1 MTKSKKPRKQST
13 SSPSVPKII
22 EIDEGVFGP
31 RLMERGEIPINL
43 DQVIDLVS
51 KMSQIQALLIEAENE
66 EEDEEDLFLED
77 SFDEEELELE
87 LQEILGTSNIEVN
100 EENLNQYLKFLKAR
114 IKPPYKLTG
123 NGEFDW
129 EEEYV
134 SGGKSKKEYEKLKKQ
149 QPSYTDTFSLV
160 QFCDVGTEGIMV
172 KVERTSDRRQ
182 FILPLIDLD
191 VTPEDPEHFELIDN
205 YLLWFFSY

>member
-1 MTKSKKPRKQST
+1 MTKSKKPPKQSA
-13 SSPSVPKII
+13 SSPAIPKLI

-31 RLMERGEIPINL
+31 RLLERGELPINP
-43 DQVIDLVS
+43 DQIIDLVK
-51 KMSQIQALLIEAENE
+51 KMSKIQALLLDD
-66 EEDEEDLFLED
+66 EDEDEDEDDLLLED
-77 SFDEEELELE
+77 IFDEDEFELE
-87 LQEILGTSNIEVN
+87 LQEILGTDDLEVN
-100 EENLNQYLKFLKAR
+100 EENLSRYLQFMKAR

-134 SGGKSKKEYEKLKKQ
+134 SGLKSKKEYEKLKKQ

-182 FILPLIDLD
+182 FILPLIDLE
-191 VTPEDPEHFELIDN
+191 VTTEDPQHFELIEN
-205 YLLWFFSY
+205 YILWFFSY

>member
-1 MTKSKKPRKQST
+1 MTKSKKPPKQSA

-31 RLMERGEIPINL
+31 RLMERGEIPINPQRIL
-43 DQVIDLVS
+43 DLVKRISQIDQV
-51 KMSQIQALLIEAENE
+51 LLND
-66 EEDEEDLFLED
+66 EDEDEDDDLFLKDILDED
-77 SFDEEELELE
+77 EFELE
-87 LQEILGTSNIEVN
+87 LQEILGSHNLEVN
-100 EENLNQYLKFLKAR
+100 EKNLNRYLQFLKAR
-114 IKPPYKLTG
+114 IKPTYKLTG

-191 VTPEDPEHFELIDN
+191 VTQEDPEHFELIDN

>member
-1 MTKSKKPRKQST
+1 MTKSKKPRKQSA
-13 SSPSVPKII
+13 SSPSVPKMI

-31 RLMERGEIPINL
+31 RLIDRGELPINPN
-43 DQVIDLVS
+43 QVIDLVT
-51 KMSQIQALLIEAENE
+51 KMSHIQALLLEAENE
-66 EEDEEDLFLED
+66 DEDEEDLFLED

-129 EEEYV
+129 EEKYV
-134 SGGKSKKEYEKLKKQ
+134 SGGKSKKEYEKLKRQ

>member
-1 MTKSKKPRKQST
+1 
-13 SSPSVPKII
+13 
-22 EIDEGVFGP
+22 
-31 RLMERGEIPINL
+31 MERGEIPINPQRIL
-43 DQVIDLVS
+43 DLVK
-51 KMSQIQALLIEAENE
+51 KMSQIDELLLDDEDDDDDDDLVLEDILD
-66 EEDEEDLFLED
+66 EDEF
-77 SFDEEELELE
+77 ELE
-87 LQEILGTSNIEVN
+87 LQEILGSPNLEVN
-100 EENLNQYLKFLKAR
+100 EDNLNRYLQFLKAR

-134 SGGKSKKEYEKLKKQ
+134 SGGKSKKEYEKLKKH

-191 VTPEDPEHFELIDN
+191 VTTEDPEHFELIDN

>member
-1 MTKSKKPRKQST
+1 MTKSKKTPKQSA
-13 SSPSVPKII
+13 SSPSVPNII
-22 EIDEGVFGP
+22 EIDEGVFGS
-31 RLMERGEIPINL
+31 RLMERGEIPINPQRIL
-43 DQVIDLVS
+43 DLV
-51 KMSQIQALLIEAENE
+51 KLMTQRAELLLDDDD
-66 EEDEEDLFLED
+66 EEDDEDDLFLED
-77 SFDEEELELE
+77 IFDEDEFELE
-87 LQEILGTSNIEVN
+87 LQEILGSSNLEVN
-100 EENLNQYLKFLKAR
+100 EENLNRYFQFLKAR

-134 SGGKSKKEYEKLKKQ
+134 SGGKSKKEYEKLKKL
-149 QPSYTDTFSLV
+149 QPSYLDIFSLV

-191 VTPEDPEHFELIDN
+191 VTQEDPEHFELIDN

>member
-1 MTKSKKPRKQST
+1 MTKSKKPPKQSA

-31 RLMERGEIPINL
+31 RLMERGEIPINPQRIL
-43 DQVIDLVS
+43 DLV
-51 KMSQIQALLIEAENE
+51 KRMSQIEELLLDD
-66 EEDEEDLFLED
+66 EDEDEDDLFLED
-77 SFDEEELELE
+77 IFDEDEFELE
-87 LQEILGTSNIEVN
+87 LQEILGSPNLEVN
-100 EENLNQYLKFLKAR
+100 EENLNRYLQFLKAR
-114 IKPPYKLTG
+114 IKPPYNLTG

-134 SGGKSKKEYEKLKKQ
+134 SGGKSKKEYENLKKHK
-149 QPSYTDTFSLV
+149 PSYVDTFSLV

-191 VTPEDPEHFELIDN
+191 VTKEDPEHFELIDN

>member
-1 MTKSKKPRKQST
+1 MTKSKKPPKQSA
-13 SSPSVPKII
+13 SSPSIPKMI

-31 RLMERGEIPINL
+31 RLIERGELPINPN
-43 DQVIDLVS
+43 QIIDLV
-51 KMSQIQALLIEAENE
+51 KRMSQIEELLLYDD
-66 EEDEEDLFLED
+66 EDEDEDDLCLED
-77 SFDEEELELE
+77 IFDEDEFELELK
-87 LQEILGTSNIEVN
+87 EILGTDDLEVN
-100 EENLNQYLKFLKAR
+100 EENLNRYLKFLKDR

-191 VTPEDPEHFELIDN
+191 VTEEDPEHFELIDN

>member
-1 MTKSKKPRKQST
+1 MTKSKKTPKQSA

-31 RLMERGEIPINL
+31 RLMERGEIPINPQRIL
-43 DQVIDLVS
+43 DLVK
-51 KMSQIQALLIEAENE
+51 KMSQIDELLLDDEDDDDDDDLVLEDILD
-66 EEDEEDLFLED
+66 EDEF
-77 SFDEEELELE
+77 ELE
-87 LQEILGTSNIEVN
+87 LQEILGSPNLEVN
-100 EENLNQYLKFLKAR
+100 EDNLNRYLQFLKAR

-134 SGGKSKKEYEKLKKQ
+134 SGGKSKKEYEKLKKH

-191 VTPEDPEHFELIDN
+191 VTTEDPEHFELIDN

>member
-1 MTKSKKPRKQST
+1 MTKSKKPPKQSA
-13 SSPSVPKII
+13 SSPSIPKII

-31 RLMERGEIPINL
+31 RLIERGELPINP
-43 DQVIDLVS
+43 DQIIDLV
-51 KMSQIQALLIEAENE
+51 KRMSQIEELLLD
-66 EEDEEDLFLED
+66 EEDEDEDEDDLFSED
-77 SFDEEELELE
+77 IFDEDEFEIE
-87 LQEILGTSNIEVN
+87 LQEILGNHDLEVN
-100 EENLNQYLKFLKAR
+100 DQNLNRYLQFIKAR

-123 NGEFDW
+123 NGAFDW
-129 EEEYV
+129 EEEYMR
-134 SGGKSKKEYEKLKKQ
+134 GGKSKKEYEKLKKQ

-191 VTPEDPEHFELIDN
+191 VTTEDPQHFELIEN

>member
-1 MTKSKKPRKQST
+1 MTKSKKPPKQSA

-31 RLMERGEIPINL
+31 RLMERGEIPINPQRIL
-43 DQVIDLVS
+43 DLVK
-51 KMSQIQALLIEAENE
+51 KMSQIDELLLDDDEDDDDLVLEDILD
-66 EEDEEDLFLED
+66 EDEF
-77 SFDEEELELE
+77 ELE
-87 LQEILGTSNIEVN
+87 LQGILGSPNLEVN
-100 EENLNQYLKFLKAR
+100 EKNLTRYLQFLKAR

-129 EEEYV
+129 EEDYV
-134 SGGKSKKEYEKLKKQ
+134 TGGKSKKEYEKLKKQ

>member
-1 MTKSKKPRKQST
+1 
-13 SSPSVPKII
+13 
-22 EIDEGVFGP
+22 D
-31 RLMERGEIPINL
+31 
-43 DQVIDLVS
+43 DD
-51 KMSQIQALLIEAENE
+51 
-66 EEDEEDLFLED
+66 DDDLFLED
-77 SFDEEELELE
+77 IFDEDEFELE
-87 LQEILGTSNIEVN
+87 LQEILGSSNLEVN
-100 EENLNQYLKFLKAR
+100 EENLTRYLQFLKAR

-134 SGGKSKKEYEKLKKQ
+134 SGGKSKKEYEKLKKY

-191 VTPEDPEHFELIDN
+191 VTTEDPEHFELIDN

>member
-1 MTKSKKPRKQST
+1 MTKSKKPPKPSA
-13 SSPSVPKII
+13 SSPSIPKMI

-31 RLMERGEIPINL
+31 RLIERGELPINP
-43 DQVIDLVS
+43 DQIIDLV
-51 KMSQIQALLIEAENE
+51 KRMSQIEELLLDD
-66 EEDEEDLFLED
+66 EDEDEDEDDLFSED
-77 SFDEEELELE
+77 ILDEDEFELE
-87 LQEILGTSNIEVN
+87 LQEILGTDDLEVN
-100 EENLNQYLKFLKAR
+100 EENLNRYLQFLKAR
-114 IKPPYKLTG
+114 IKPHYKLTG

-149 QPSYTDTFSLV
+149 RPSYTDTFSLV

>member
-1 MTKSKKPRKQST
+1 MTKSKKPPKQSA
-13 SSPSVPKII
+13 SSPAIPKLI

-31 RLMERGEIPINL
+31 RLMERGEIPINPQRIL
-43 DQVIDLVS
+43 DLV
-51 KMSQIQALLIEAENE
+51 KRMSQIEELLVDDEDED
-66 EEDEEDLFLED
+66 EDEEDVFLED
-77 SFDEEELELE
+77 ILDEDEFELE
-87 LQEILGTSNIEVN
+87 LQEILGTHDLEVN
-100 EENLNQYLKFLKAR
+100 EENLTRYLQFLKAR
-114 IKPPYKLTG
+114 IKPHYKLTG

-149 QPSYTDTFSLV
+149 RPSYTDTFSLV

>member
-1 MTKSKKPRKQST
+1 MTKSKKPPKQSA

-31 RLMERGEIPINL
+31 RLMERGEIPINPQRIL
-43 DQVIDLVS
+43 DLVKRISQIDQV
-51 KMSQIQALLIEAENE
+51 LLND
-66 EEDEEDLFLED
+66 EDEDEDDDLFLED
-77 SFDEEELELE
+77 ILDEDEFELE
-87 LQEILGTSNIEVN
+87 LQEILGSHNLEVN
-100 EENLNQYLKFLKAR
+100 EKNLNRYLQFLKAR
-114 IKPPYKLTG
+114 IKPTYKLTG

-191 VTPEDPEHFELIDN
+191 VTQEDPEHFELIDN